1 MYALR
6 PTSDFLKELSRLD
19 KSIKALV
26 EKKLERIRQNPK
38 LSKPLEHEP
47 NCFTERVKNYRIVFE
62 VQGDEII
69 LYRVRKRKSAY
80 SN

>member
-26 EKKLERIRQNPK
+26 EKKL
-38 LSKPLEHEP
+38 
-47 NCFTERVKNYRIVFE
+47 
-62 VQGDEII
+62 
-69 LYRVRKRKSAY
+69 
-80 SN
+80 